1 MSTAK
6 AFKCQIPDSHNELI
20 KMEAQKV
27 GMSRQKYIEKK
38 IIESHVMSLAKKIVT
53 E

>member
-1 MSTAK
+1 MG
-6 AFKCQIPDSHNELI
+6 
-20 KMEAQKV
+20 AQKV